1 MTELPRT
8 DFKKTYRQ
16 VYAARATPTLVDVP
30 ELTMLA
36 VDGVG
41 DPEGPA
47 YRQVVEALYGVAYT
61 LRFGLKNAG
70 VLEYPVMPLEG
81 LWWSPGLRDG
91 STADRSA
98 WHYTMMIMQPPQV
111 TADLVADAV
120 AGAGRKRPSAAL
132 DRVELRTLAEGPS
145 AQILHVG
152 PFSEEPATLDRLMAF
167 IGERGL
173 RMHGKHHEIY
183 LSDHRRTAPEKLR
196 TILRYPVLPPVG
208 G

>member
-81 LWWSPGLRDG
+81 SGGARDCG
-91 STADRSA
+91 T
-98 WHYTMMIMQPPQV
+98 
-111 TADLVADAV
+111 
-120 AGAGRKRPSAAL
+120 GR
-132 DRVELRTLAEGPS
+132 
-145 AQILHVG
+145 
-152 PFSEEPATLDRLMAF
+152 
-167 IGERGL
+167 
-173 RMHGKHHEIY
+173 
-183 LSDHRRTAPEKLR
+183 RRTGRPGTTR
-196 TILRYPVLPPVG
+196 
-208 G
+208 